1 MSMLSS
7 LGASWGAWGWL
18 TAAAV
23 LLIAEIVVPGIFL
36 LWLGIAALIV
46 GLVSFVIDWSWQ
58 LQWLAFALISLA
70 AIPLW
75 RKLAR
80 VGETSDRPFL
90 NRRLEEMVGRVFTLE
105 RPIVGGAGTIAVDD
119 TVWRITGADA
129 PAGTRIRIARVDGA
143 TIHVERAED

>member
-1 MSMLSS
+1 MSILSA
-7 LGASWGAWGWL
+7 LGPWGWL

-23 LLIAEIVVPGIFL
+23 LLIAEIMVPGIFL

-46 GLVSFVIDWSWQ
+46 GLVSFVIAWGWQ

-75 RKLAR
+75 RRLAR
-80 VGETSDRPFL
+80 AGQTSDQPFL
-90 NRRLEEMVGRVFTLE
+90 NRRIEAMVGRIFTLE

-119 TVWRITGADA
+119 TIWRVTGSDA
-129 PAGTRIRIARVDGA
+129 PAGSRIKVTHVDGA
-143 TIHVERAED
+143 TVHVERVDD

>member
-1 MSMLSS
+1 MSVLSS
-7 LGASWGAWGWL
+7 LAASLGPWGWL
-18 TAAAV
+18 AAAAV
-23 LLIAEIVVPGIFL
+23 LLIAEIVVPGVFL

-46 GLVSFVIDWSWQ
+46 GLVSFVIDWGWQ

-80 VGETSDRPFL
+80 AGETTDRPFL
-90 NRRLEEMVGRVFTLE
+90 NKRLEAMVGRVFTLE
-105 RPIVGGAGTIAVDD
+105 RPIVGGSGTIAVDD
-119 TVWRITGADA
+119 TVWRVIGDDA

-143 TIHVERAED
+143 TIHVERAEA

>member
-1 MSMLSS
+1 MSFLSS
-7 LGASWGAWGWL
+7 LGASLGAWGWL

-46 GLVSFVIDWSWQ
+46 GLVSFVIGWSWQ
-58 LQWLAFALISLA
+58 IQWLAFALISLA

-105 RPIVGGAGTIAVDD
+105 RPIVGGAGTIAMDD

-129 PAGTRIRIARVDGA
+129 PAGTRVRIARVDGA
-143 TIHVERAED
+143 TIHVERAEV

>member
-1 MSMLSS
+1 MSS

>member
-1 MSMLSS
+1 MSVLSS
-7 LGASWGAWGWL
+7 LGPWGWL

-36 LWLGIAALIV
+36 LWLGIAALVV
-46 GLVSFVIDWSWQ
+46 GLLSFVIDWGWQ

-75 RKLAR
+75 RKIAR
-80 VGETSDRPFL
+80 AGETSDRPFL
-90 NRRLEEMVGRVFTLE
+90 NRRMQAMVGRVFTLE
-105 RPIVGGAGTIAVDD
+105 QPIVGGNGTIAVDD
-119 TVWRITGADA
+119 TVWRVTGDDT

-143 TIHVERAED
+143 TIHVERVDG

>member
-1 MSMLSS
+1 MSFLSS
-7 LGASWGAWGWL
+7 LGASLGAWGWL

-58 LQWLAFALISLA
+58 IQWLAFALISLA

-105 RPIVGGAGTIAVDD
+105 RPIVGGAGTIAMDD

-129 PAGTRIRIARVDGA
+129 PAGTRVRIARVDGA